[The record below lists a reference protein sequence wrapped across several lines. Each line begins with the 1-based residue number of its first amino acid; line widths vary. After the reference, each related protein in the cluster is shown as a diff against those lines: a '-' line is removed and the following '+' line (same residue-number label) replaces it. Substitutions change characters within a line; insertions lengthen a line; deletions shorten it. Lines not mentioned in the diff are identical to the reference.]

1 MYNKLRSVI
10 LLAYKEEM
18 CKREILDCDARQDI
32 ENDINEVIEFSLRNY
47 VDQSEHFSKPKYLK
61 YDECYSVLKLYGYYN
76 HVTDFI
82 MLDEN
87 FRCFYSIAS
96 LNLLETLKESVNV
109 FLHEHR
115 HCHQYKTNMDIIN
128 HPLSNKNN
136 PEYVYENSPLELD
149 ANKYAAMYEL
159 EAVEWIIDSVESWFN
174 VKYTRDI
181 VEADIRDE
189 VRAAIENYYNNLP
202 EEEIENSLA
211 EMEKELEEYEMTQ
224 AMLSMLD
231 DPDEEIEEEEEIEEI
246 TIDPDEDIKEW
257 FRQYEEQFGEW

>member
-10 LLAYKEEM
+10 LLAYKKEI
-18 CKREILDCDARQDI
+18 CRREILDCDAREDI
-32 ENDINEVIEFSLRNY
+32 ENDINDIIESSLRNY
-47 VDQSEHFSKPKYLK
+47 VDQSEHFSRPKRLV
-61 YDECYSVLKLYGYYN
+61 YDDTCAPINAYGYYM
-76 HVTDFI
+76 HMIDLIT
-82 MLDEN
+82 LDEN
-87 FRCFYSIAS
+87 LRCFYSMAS
-96 LNLLETLKESVNV
+96 LNFLETLKVSVNT

-115 HCHQYKTNMDIIN
+115 HCHQYKTNMDILN

-136 PEYVYENSPLELD
+136 PEYVYANSPLELD
-149 ANKYAAMYEL
+149 ANKYADMYEL
-159 EAVEWIIDSVESWFN
+159 EAVEWIIDSIESWFD
-174 VKYTRDI
+174 VKYTKDI
-181 VEADIRDE
+181 VEADIRDD

-211 EMEKELEEYEMTQ
+211 EMEEELEEYEMTQ

-231 DPDEEIEEEEEIEEI
+231 DDEEDEIEEI